1 MDKNELIA
9 SDSDL
14 LEWLKKSCISGAFCR
29 LTDINKTPTYLEFPN
44 REYPLTDTQP
54 RLMGFTPINIL
65 VSLMHDTVLCDD
77 NMDVIRKHRRCIRR
91 FDGREE
97 KSGRCFYYMY
107 HWGFE
112 SVAEGIRDFIQ
123 VNRRCKLLSPATCH
137 HIKWLARSILE
148 KILTIP
154 GEINNY
160 NIYPGILWTEK
171 AYHQQ
176 PHLDRDENMVALSQ
190 QSLIVHLPL
199 TVEGM
204 LLCVWNQMQSP
215 KMLHTPFGCYSVF
228 KNRQVH
234 AGCYGK
240 KGNVRFHIV
249 IRHKSTE
256 QTMEKDKLISKER
269 YRMLTDCNWHL
280 ESEKW
285 NGWLKNFT
293 QILINKVKERNQ
305 NLPEISKIRSWNR
318 SITRSGKSESD
329 CQINS
334 HEAGEDLAESTRK
347 RKYPVKVVT
356 SGIECNKKL

>member
-1 MDKNELIA
+1 
-9 SDSDL
+9 
-14 LEWLKKSCISGAFCR
+14 
-29 LTDINKTPTYLEFPN
+29 
-44 REYPLTDTQP
+44 
-54 RLMGFTPINIL
+54 
-65 VSLMHDTVLCDD
+65 
-77 NMDVIRKHRRCIRR
+77 
-91 FDGREE
+91 
-97 KSGRCFYYMY
+97 
-107 HWGFE
+107 
-112 SVAEGIRDFIQ
+112 
-123 VNRRCKLLSPATCH
+123 
-137 HIKWLARSILE
+137 
-148 KILTIP
+148 
-154 GEINNY
+154 
-160 NIYPGILWTEK
+160 
-171 AYHQQ
+171 
-176 PHLDRDENMVALSQ
+176 MVALSQ

-285 NGWLKNFT
+285 NGLLKNFT
-293 QILINKVKERNQ
+293 QILINKVMERNQ